1 MLGGPSDAAY
11 ALTTQSEA
19 AFGQLE
25 YDFAESLTGI
35 AGVRYTNDQKT
46 FDYSYTNAPQ
56 APVVY
61 NETTDPTARHTFGNV
76 SGKLELDYKLRPGF
90 MLYGSVNR
98 GAKGG
103 GWSAPASG
111 SIDTTALPYKQETLT
126 SYELGEKATFW
137 DGRARL
143 NGAVFYYD
151 YRNYQGFFL
160 QGLTNVVENIDA
172 TVKGGELELA
182 WVPVRGA
189 NLQLGLSHLES
200 RAKNVPLPA
209 GGLTD
214 TQMPQAPRWSV
225 NAVAR
230 YEWSIALGRLAVE
243 ADTKWNSGQYLEL
256 VNAPADY
263 QSSYAVSNARLTYT
277 TADDRWEVAA
287 WVRNLADRAYRV
299 YGLDLS
305 ALGFEQSVYGPPR
318 TFGATFTYRWGP

>member
-1 MLGGPSDAAY
+1 
-11 ALTTQSEA
+11 
-19 AFGQLE
+19 
-25 YDFAESLTGI
+25 
-35 AGVRYTNDQKT
+35 
-46 FDYSYTNAPQ
+46 
-56 APVVY
+56 
-61 NETTDPTARHTFGNV
+61 
-76 SGKLELDYKLRPGF
+76 
-90 MLYGSVNR
+90 
-98 GAKGG
+98 
-103 GWSAPASG
+103 
-111 SIDTTALPYKQETLT
+111 
-126 SYELGEKATFW
+126 LGEKATFW

-160 QGLTNVVENIDA
+160 QGLTNVVQNIDA
-172 TVKGGELELA
+172 TVEGGELEFA
-182 WVPVRGA
+182 WAPVRGA

-263 QSSYAVSNARLTYT
+263 EPSYVVSNARLTFSS
-277 TADDRWEVAA
+277 ADDRWEIAA